1 MELNTALTEGTGL
14 SFFNPL
20 VETRGVE
27 FMHAQYFSDSLSFVD
42 GVVAN
47 STVFV
52 EIVTGKVGHES
63 DFISFGVLLVEEIQ
77 VSISE
82 NKVECEIQ

>member
-47 STVFV
+47 NTVFV
-52 EIVTGKVGHES
+52 EIVTGKVGYES

-82 NKVECEIQ
+82 NKVEREIQ